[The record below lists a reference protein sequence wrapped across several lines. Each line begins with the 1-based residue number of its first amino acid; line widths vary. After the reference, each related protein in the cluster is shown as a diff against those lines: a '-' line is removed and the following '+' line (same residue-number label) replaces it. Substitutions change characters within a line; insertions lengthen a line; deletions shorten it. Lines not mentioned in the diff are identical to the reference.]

1 MPVPTI
7 ANLPTLFPT
16 VFAAGSLGTVKYL
29 GAAVNCGQTFDRV
42 LPDGSG
48 RARIAHVSNGNGNYE
63 LIVTHTCTL
72 PGATSHFQA
81 LNAGVHVYQDSN
93 GVVRGDPH
101 DP

>member
-1 MPVPTI
+1 MSVPTI

-16 VFAAGSLGTVKYL
+16 VFASGSLGSVKFL
-29 GAAVNCGQTFDRV
+29 GAAANCGQTFARL

-48 RARIAHVSNGNGNYE
+48 IARIAHVSDGAGHYE

-72 PGATSHFQA
+72 AGATSNFQA
-81 LNAGVHVYQDSN
+81 PNAGVHVYQDSL
-93 GVVRGDPH
+93 GALRGDPH